1 MKRISFVATLA
12 ILLAAGCQKTE
23 IINPVGGK
31 TITFT
36 TGMSKL
42 TKASGQIADANADP
56 ADLDFNLKAQDF
68 RLWAFNDYE
77 DPNTGTPE
85 LDQPYDHIANMEVD
99 YYPAIEGRA
108 AYWAPVKEYYWP
120 GVDKSLRFFAVSG
133 FTQGGDLSDDWK
145 GKVNITI
152 NRTPAEDDEDP
163 ATKPVDPKLEI
174 KDFVVDHLSPNTD
187 LMVADF
193 ICQNQSVPQVDLTF
207 RHALSKVQFLFKT
220 IIEKEDEKDENGDVK
235 TDADG
240 NPIKKVVS
248 DPVFVQSLEV
258 TGVNTTSTL
267 TVTENTGD
275 DKETNPMSFAWGEK
289 TAPEK
294 FTDDCKE
301 QAPIDFP
308 TEVELIDLT
317 IYKKSPTAEETAAGV
332 VSEIDDTVIKLT
344 DAPEEFA
351 TWLVI
356 PQSIV
361 NLQVKVTYIIGKRQL
376 ETVFPLC
383 TKDNDGNVIY
393 GEWGRNQYTRY
404 TITLAPNKISFE
416 PKVDDWAIPNNTVDY
431 TPHTTTSSN

>member
-1 MKRISFVATLA
+1 MKKISFVATLA

-42 TKASGQIADANADP
+42 TKASGQTADANADP
-56 ADLDFNLKAQDF
+56 TDVDFNLKAQDF

-77 DPNTGTPE
+77 DPNTGTSE

-133 FTQGGDLSDDWK
+133 FTQGGDLSDKWI
-145 GKVNITI
+145 GKVAITI
-152 NRTPAEDDEDP
+152 NRTPAEEGEDP
-163 ATKPVDPKLEI
+163 ATKAVNPMLTI
-174 KDFVVDHLSPNTD
+174 NDFEVSNESPNTD

-193 ICQNQSVPQVDLTF
+193 ICQNQSVPQVDLKF

-220 IIEKEDEKDENGDVK
+220 IVETETVK
-235 TDADG
+235 DADG
-240 NPIKKVVS
+240 NDTQVVTS
-248 DPVFVQSLEV
+248 DPVFVQNLEV
-258 TGVNTTSTL
+258 TGVMTKSTL
-267 TVTENTGD
+267 TVTENTD
-275 DKETNPMSFAWGEK
+275 TDKETNPMTFAWGVKSEPK
-289 TAPEK
+289 L
-294 FTDDCKE
+294 FTDDCDSK
-301 QAPIDFP
+301 AADFP
-308 TEVELIDLT
+308 TEVELIGGSIYQKSTTPEQQAEGEGNNVT
-317 IYKKSPTAEETAAGV
+317 IVT
-332 VSEIDDTVIKLT
+332 EIDDTVLKL
-344 DAPEEFA
+344 DDEAEEFA

-356 PQSIV
+356 PQNV
-361 NLQVKVTYIIGKRQL
+361 ENLQVKVTYIIGKRQF

-383 TKDNDGNVIY
+383 TKDNGGNVIY

-416 PKVDDWAIPNNTVDY
+416 PKVDEWTDPNNTVDY